1 MADHPPPVS
10 HPNGCT
16 TNNSSCTFSAVIL
29 GNHYIRPWYSSPY
42 PKKLVGETS
51 STSTKLY
58 VCQYCF
64 KYTIDASK
72 ALQHSSV
79 CTRLRTEPLGNRVYE
94 HGRYAIYEV
103 NGEEHTLFCQCLSL
117 FAKFFLDTKSICY
130 DVESFLFYAL
140 VEYIPET
147 TERRV
152 VGFFSKEK
160 QSWDDYNLAC
170 ILVFPP
176 YQRRGLGKLLISFSY
191 ELSRMERKIGSPEKP
206 LSDLG
211 YKGYVTYWAS
221 VIARAV
227 SKLDNKPLISIN
239 DLSNITYIHHD
250 DIYAGLRY
258 MDALVTHANR
268 TIVISKVKV
277 AEWLA
282 KNKAAASLN
291 MVVEPKYVTIY
302 PATT

>member
-1 MADHPPPVS
+1 
-10 HPNGCT
+10 
-16 TNNSSCTFSAVIL
+16 
-29 GNHYIRPWYSSPY
+29 
-42 PKKLVGETS
+42 
-51 STSTKLY
+51 
-58 VCQYCF
+58 
-64 KYTIDASK
+64 
-72 ALQHSSV
+72 
-79 CTRLRTEPLGNRVYE
+79 
-94 HGRYAIYEV
+94 
-103 NGEEHTLFCQCLSL
+103 
-117 FAKFFLDTKSICY
+117 
-130 DVESFLFYAL
+130 
-140 VEYIPET
+140 
-147 TERRV
+147 
-152 VGFFSKEK
+152 
-160 QSWDDYNLAC
+160 
-170 ILVFPP
+170 
-176 YQRRGLGKLLISFSY
+176 
-191 ELSRMERKIGSPEKP
+191 MEGKIGSPEKP

-239 DLSNITYIHHD
+239 DLSNYTYIHQD